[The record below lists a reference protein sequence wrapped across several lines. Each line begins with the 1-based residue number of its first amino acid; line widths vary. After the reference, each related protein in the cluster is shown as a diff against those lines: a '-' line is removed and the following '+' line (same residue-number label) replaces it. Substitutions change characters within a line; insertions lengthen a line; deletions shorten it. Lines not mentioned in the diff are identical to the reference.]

1 MPIDAARLQEFARSY
16 TAAWCSQNAA
26 SVAAHYAHRGSLTV
40 NGGEPAV
47 GRQAIM
53 QVAQSFMTAFPDLK
67 IFMDGLRLREEH
79 AEYHWILI
87 GTNNGPEGTGKQVRI
102 TGVEVWQI
110 NADGLIASSTGNF
123 DNAEYQ
129 RQLRF
134 GYAAP

>member
-67 IFMDGLRLREEH
+67 IFMDGLRLHEEH

-87 GTNNGPEGTGKQVRI
+87 GTNNGPGGTGKQVRI
-102 TGVEVWQI
+102 TGVEVWQSD
-110 NADGLIASSTGNF
+110 ADGLIASSTGNF

-134 GYAAP
+134 GYAEP